1 MDDWKRES
9 DFDLGYE
16 RLYGNKEKRSV
27 DAAED
32 ADKLSEDLYWKNQEE
47 YEERRLAAIQK
58 EEEAASPKND
68 YESEDEALN
77 EIEAVICILNDM
89 PALSGSGDPQKE
101 SERKK
106 LKREMKAE
114 ALDRL
119 ERSAKTPADFKKV
132 TKMWD
137 MLDANRERRERYHEV
152 LLGDT
157 PADSVVDY
165 SQTKIIPRWAN
176 DPMERQLQSGNIL
189 DYLCN
194 CPYDMHDL
202 LSREYMRKAVAS
214 MREEHKEILFFLFLR
229 LYSPQRLAAVRGQT
243 DRNIRKVRD
252 AALRKVRKRIYREMD
267 RLQKNG
273 YSGFTKRE
281 REFLET
287 YDPKGK
293 VRRK

>member
-1 MDDWKRES
+1 MADWRRES

-16 RLYGNKEKRSV
+16 RLYGNKEKQPV

-32 ADKLSEDLYWKNQEE
+32 ADELSEELYWADEE
-47 YEERRLAAIQK
+47 AYEERRLEAIRK
-58 EEEAASPKND
+58 EEAED
-68 YESEDEALN
+68 DFQEDEDPG
-77 EIEAVICILNDM
+77 EVEAVVSILNDL
-89 PALSGSGDPQKE
+89 PAPPGPGDPEKE

-119 ERSAKTPADFKKV
+119 ERSARTPADFKKV

-165 SQTKIIPRWAN
+165 SQASIIPRWEN
-176 DPMERQLQSGNIL
+176 DPMERQLQCGNIL
-189 DYLCN
+189 DYLCD
-194 CPYDMHDL
+194 CPYEMHDL
-202 LSREYMRKAVAS
+202 LSREYIRKAILS
-214 MREEHKEILFFLFLR
+214 MKDEHKEVLFFLFLR

-252 AALRKVRKRIYREMD
+252 AALRKVRKRIYRELD
-267 RLQKNG
+267 RLKKNG
-273 YSGFTKRE
+273 YPYFTQRE
-281 REFLET
+281 REFLEA
-287 YDPKGK
+287 YGPKGK
-293 VRRK
+293 VCSK